1 MNDEPSA
8 VKALVAAFLHEN
20 DEVCIISMATN
31 SRYIISCPT
40 IAGSIHSDSS
50 SLSLPAP
57 RETSDESRSL

>member
-31 SRYIISCPT
+31 ITKYPVRHCRQYP
-40 IAGSIHSDSS
+40 
-50 SLSLPAP
+50 
-57 RETSDESRSL
+57 